1 MDFGICFKGFVE
13 PDRARA
19 LVRQAENAGFKYCWF
34 YDSHILWRESFVAMA
49 MCMEHTKN
57 MRFGPCVTNP
67 NTRDW
72 SHAASL
78 FGSLAK
84 QSGGRFEIGLG
95 RGDSAVRVM
104 GKKPASLKRLEEF
117 AHTVKALV
125 RGEEAQYG
133 ECPEPVKFPWA
144 DGYELPVW
152 VAAYGPKALS
162 SAGRV
167 GDGLILQIADPDICK
182 WLRDQAVAAGK
193 EAGRDMSN
201 FGIMAAAP
209 AHTGELAEGI
219 KKTKWFPAMVGN
231 HVADIVEKYGSNT
244 DQVPASLTSYIENRR
259 GYDYSKHGQSDN
271 SFLDFITDD
280 IVESFA
286 VLGPPKNH
294 IEKLTKLKDAGITQ
308 FNIYMDSGDEEKIIA
323 DYGEKIIP
331 AFKMNNA
338 STPEVV
344 S

>member
-1 MDFGICFKGFVE
+1 MEFGICFKGFVE

-19 LVRQAENAGFKYCWF
+19 LVRQAENAGFAYCWF
-34 YDSHILWRESFVAMA
+34 YDSHILWRESYVAMA
-49 MCMEHTKN
+49 MCMEHTKT

-84 QSGGRFEIGLG
+84 QSNGRFDIGLG

-104 GKKPASLKRLEEF
+104 GKKPAPLKRLEEF
-117 AHTVKALV
+117 THVVKALI

-167 GDGLILQIADPDICK
+167 GDGLILQIAEPAICK
-182 WLRDQAVAAGK
+182 WLGNQAKAAG
-193 EAGRDMSN
+193 EAEGRDMSN
-201 FGIMAAAP
+201 FRIQAAAP
-209 AHTGELAEGI
+209 AWTGSREEGRAA
-219 KKTKWFPAMVGN
+219 TKWFPAMVGN
-231 HVADIVEKYGSNT
+231 HVADIVEKYGTEREDIPS
-244 DQVPASLTSYIENRR
+244 SLTSYIKDRK
-259 GYDYSKHGQSDN
+259 GYDYSKHGQSSN
-271 SFLDFITDD
+271 PYLDFITDD
-280 IVESFA
+280 VIDSFC
-286 VLGPPKNH
+286 VLGETDEH
-294 IEKLTKLKDAGITQ
+294 ISKLNELEKAGVTQ
-308 FNIYMDSGDEEKIIA
+308 FNIYLDSGNEEKIIA

-331 AFKMNNA
+331 AFA
-338 STPEVV
+338 
-344 S
+344 